1 MASQV
6 ALSDRVVANVI
17 APKRKDNGTQSSEAM
32 IKTITDTAVTSIMDP
47 FD

>member
-32 IKTITDTAVTSIMDP
+32 IRTTTDKAVTSIIDP
-47 FD
+47 FN